1 MTYRFFSA
9 SFRFMKRSLF
19 LLSLGVLLMPS
30 CVYMQTHKNVEQI
43 GSTTPM
49 GKLERDRLYR
59 VGNDWCLKAHEVNT
73 KLDYPIVRD
82 ETFTGNTRPPI
93 VSEAGPLSE
102 EPIYI
107 PVSEGTAAVMQRE
120 DGYVHIGD
128 LVSEM
133 ECFKRYYTS
142 EEARGRVHP
151 AGAVR
156 AEAAGESGAVFVNLG
171 KPSTP
176 SMAGSVL
183 GTADLVLVDA
193 PATLAANALLPV
205 IAPFYFF
212 VDFLSH

>member
-1 MTYRFFSA
+1 
-9 SFRFMKRSLF
+9 MKRSLF
-19 LLSLGVLLMPS
+19 MLSLGVLLMPS
-30 CVYMQTHKNVEQI
+30 CVYVQTHKNMEQI

-49 GKLERDRLYR
+49 GKLERDCLYR
-59 VGNDWCLKAHEVNT
+59 VGDDWCLRAHEVNT
-73 KLDYPIVRD
+73 KLDYPVIRD
-82 ETFTGNTRPPI
+82 EAFTGNTRPPI
-93 VSEAGPLSE
+93 VSEAGPLSD

-133 ECFKRYYTS
+133 ERFKRHYTA
-142 EEARGRVHP
+142 EQARGRVRP
-151 AGAVR
+151 AGAIR
-156 AEAAGESGAVFVNLG
+156 AESAGENGAVFVNLG
-171 KPSTP
+171 KPSSP
-176 SMAGSVL
+176 SAVGSVL
-183 GTADLVLVDA
+183 GTADLVLVDT

>member
-1 MTYRFFSA
+1 
-9 SFRFMKRSLF
+9 MKISLF

-30 CVYMQTHKNVEQI
+30 CVYVQTHKNVEQI

-59 VGNDWCLKAHEVNT
+59 VGDDWCLRAHEVNT
-73 KLDYPIVRD
+73 KLDYPLIRD
-82 ETFTGNTRPPI
+82 EAFTGNTRPPI
-93 VSEAGPLSE
+93 VSEAGPLSD

-133 ECFKRYYTS
+133 ERFKRHYTA
-142 EEARGRVHP
+142 EQGRGKVRP
-151 AGAVR
+151 AGAIR
-156 AEAAGESGAVFVNLG
+156 AEAAGENGAVFVNLG
-171 KPSTP
+171 KPSSP
-176 SMAGSVL
+176 SAVGSVL
-183 GTADLVLVDA
+183 GTADLVLVDI

>member
-1 MTYRFFSA
+1 
-9 SFRFMKRSLF
+9 MKISLF

-30 CVYMQTHKNVEQI
+30 CVYVQTHKNVEQI

-59 VGNDWCLKAHEVNT
+59 VGDDWCLRAHEVNT
-73 KLDYPIVRD
+73 KLDYPLIRD
-82 ETFTGNTRPPI
+82 EAFTGNTRPAI
-93 VSEAGPLSE
+93 VSEVGPLSE

-133 ECFKRYYTS
+133 ERFKRHYTA
-142 EEARGRVHP
+142 EQARGKVRP
-151 AGAVR
+151 AGAIR

-171 KPSTP
+171 KPSSP
-176 SMAGSVL
+176 SAVGSVL
-183 GTADLVLVDA
+183 GTADLVFVDT